1 MVKTREACELLRELP
16 EMKLGHVLQE
26 IGGILPGH
34 RFASVRVGVEMA
46 MIDAAAKSVGVPMW
60 KLFGGA
66 SNTITTNI
74 TIRGER
80 GVVSREEAVMR
91 VEKRCF
97 LRNRSV
103 EQELLQMLEHMYCP
117 LILFYLEKR

>member
-74 TIRGER
+74 TIR
-80 GVVSREEAVMR
+80 
-91 VEKRCF
+91 F
-97 LRNRSV
+97 
-103 EQELLQMLEHMYCP
+103 
-117 LILFYLEKR
+117 